1 MERTYTLTVES
12 CEGRPHL
19 VAEFRDVPEDKIQ
32 RAFNFANKNFREVK
46 AVCDQTGE
54 VILSAY
60 AGAEWFE
67 PVYNYGEAIDYL
79 TPICYNPEF

>member
-1 MERTYTLTVES
+1 MERTYTLTIES
-12 CEGRPHL
+12 CESRPHL

-32 RAFNFANKNFREVK
+32 RAFNFASKNFREAR
-46 AVCDQTGE
+46 AVCDQSGE

-60 AGAEWFE
+60 VGEEWFA